1 MTSPIWMLAWR
12 SLADR
17 PRRSLLLLAGY
28 GIGVAVMIALLSVGD
43 ALLAQARDRD
53 LVSGG
58 DVVLLPEGVDPS
70 VLKVNGVT
78 DLSFT
83 IQQAGFIT
91 REILL
96 GPRFAPAIAAAAPQI
111 TARQIYVRARDR
123 VVPAIASAG
132 IPSLDVA
139 AGVTA
144 AVPGAEDTPRDR
156 AWLAPSSAAL
166 IDRIDRFHRPP
177 EAARPAWAEWDYF
190 NFVDPATG
198 AYGYLT
204 ILAGGR
210 GRGGV
215 FLRIKPPGR
224 AVEDIA
230 IPAAVRAG
238 DLGFDSADQRIG
250 PARVRNAGG
259 RYHVTVDDPRARV
272 DLWLTPDPGFYLPP
286 GETAGDRVISGYVVP
301 AVRGRVRGEIRTRVT
316 SLRFERAAGYHDHNW
331 GTWRGVTWEWG
342 EAGGEATPPP
352 APRGAA
358 GAGERNAPAHAV
370 GAVLYGELHVAGSEP
385 GAGGRP
391 AALFVWARPPED
403 SAPPGGA
410 FLAAMPVS
418 AIRYG
423 GWHPGPV
430 LAGRRIPA
438 PAEVTVEAGAGADHI
453 SVHIR
458 VRDALAS
465 IAGQGGPSGPMPRP
479 ARGAPAAAFLQL
491 RGDAQVRG
499 IVDGRPV
506 AFTGPAAAETFVPM
520 PAGSAAGTRRP

>member
-1 MTSPIWMLAWR
+1 MSSPIWLLAWR

-17 PRRSLLLLAGY
+17 PRRSLLLLVGY

-58 DVVLLPEGVDPS
+58 DLVLLPEGVDPS

-111 TARQIYVRARDR
+111 TARQIYVRARGR

-132 IPSLDVA
+132 IPSLDEA

-144 AVPGAEDTPRDR
+144 AVPGAEDTPRDH
-156 AWLAPSSAAL
+156 AWLAPSPAAL

-177 EAARPAWAEWDYF
+177 QAARPAWAEWDYF

-198 AYGYLT
+198 TYGYLT
-204 ILAGGR
+204 ILAGGQ

-215 FLRIKPPGR
+215 FIRIKQPGR

-230 IPAAVRAG
+230 IPATVRPG
-238 DLGFDSADQRIG
+238 DLGFDSADQRVG

-259 RYHVTVDDPRARV
+259 RYHVTVNDPRARV

-286 GETAGDRVISGYVVP
+286 GETAGDTVISGYVVP
-301 AVRGRVRGEIRTRVT
+301 AVSGRVRG
-316 SLRFERAAGYHDHNW
+316 
-331 GTWRGVTWEWG
+331 
-342 EAGGEATPPP
+342 
-352 APRGAA
+352 
-358 GAGERNAPAHAV
+358 
-370 GAVLYGELHVAGSEP
+370 
-385 GAGGRP
+385 
-391 AALFVWARPPED
+391 
-403 SAPPGGA
+403 
-410 FLAAMPVS
+410 
-418 AIRYG
+418 
-423 GWHPGPV
+423 
-430 LAGRRIPA
+430 
-438 PAEVTVEAGAGADHI
+438 
-453 SVHIR
+453 
-458 VRDALAS
+458 
-465 IAGQGGPSGPMPRP
+465 
-479 ARGAPAAAFLQL
+479 
-491 RGDAQVRG
+491 
-499 IVDGRPV
+499 
-506 AFTGPAAAETFVPM
+506 
-520 PAGSAAGTRRP
+520 